1 MPDSQGSS
9 PSQSVTRLRLKKREE
24 RRVEAGHLWVFSNE
38 IDTSSTP
45 LKNIEPGSPAILESS
60 SGKFLGH
67 AYVNPASLIC
77 CRVVSTDKTRA
88 FNATVLRE
96 RLRTALEQRT
106 GFYSEP
112 YYRWVHGEG
121 DFLPGL
127 VIDRYGD
134 TVIAQITTA
143 GMEAY
148 RNDIVDAIVKLSDA
162 KHVCLRN
169 DSAMRDLEGL
179 TRYREWVVG
188 DAPDALRI
196 VENGLSFE
204 VPTELGQKTGWF
216 YDHRDSRR
224 NLRAWVKDKQVL
236 DLYCYAGAF
245 GLNAAAA
252 GASDVLA
259 IDASE
264 SAVAAANANAALNG
278 LSKTFKAEQADVVE
292 KLRQL
297 FTESA
302 QFDAIV
308 LDPPAFIKR
317 KKDRDAGLR
326 HYALNNRLA
335 MKLLRPGG
343 LLLSASC
350 SQALDLHALQQ
361 AVRQGIPKARQ
372 GIQILQTFQ
381 QAPDHPVNVSMPE
394 SLYLKGI
401 IARLV

>member
-9 PSQSVTRLRLKKREE
+9 PNQSVTRLRLKKREE

-60 SGKFLGH
+60 SGKFLAH
-67 AYVNPASLIC
+67 VYVNPASLIS
-77 CRVVSTDKTRA
+77 CRVVSRDKIRA

-96 RLRTALEQRT
+96 RLDTALQQRSS
-106 GFYSEP
+106 YYDEP

-134 TVIAQITTA
+134 TVIVQITTS

-148 RNDIVDAIVKLSDA
+148 RDEIVDAVVKLSA
-162 KHVCLRN
+162 APRVCLRN
-169 DSAMRDLEGL
+169 DSPMRDLEGL
-179 TRYREWVVG
+179 TSYREWVVG
-188 DAPDALRI
+188 DAPDALHI
-196 VENGLSFE
+196 KENGLSFE
-204 VPTELGQKTGWF
+204 VPAELGQKTGWF

-224 NLRAWVKDKQVL
+224 HLRDWVKGKRVL

-245 GLNAAAA
+245 GLNAAVA
-252 GASDVLA
+252 GASNVLA

-297 FTESA
+297 FSESA

-317 KKDRDAGLR
+317 KKDREAGLR

-343 LLLSASC
+343 ILLSASC
-350 SQALDLHALQQ
+350 SQALDMHALQQ
-361 AVRQGIPKARQ
+361 AVRQGIPKGCQ
-372 GIQILQTFQ
+372 GMQVLQTFQ

-394 SLYLKGI
+394 SLYLKGF

>member
-1 MPDSQGSS
+1 M
-9 PSQSVTRLRLKKREE
+9 
-24 RRVEAGHLWVFSNE
+24 
-38 IDTSSTP
+38 
-45 LKNIEPGSPAILESS
+45 
-60 SGKFLGH
+60 
-67 AYVNPASLIC
+67 
-77 CRVVSTDKTRA
+77 
-88 FNATVLRE
+88 
-96 RLRTALEQRT
+96 
-106 GFYSEP
+106 
-112 YYRWVHGEG
+112 
-121 DFLPGL
+121 
-127 VIDRYGD
+127 
-134 TVIAQITTA
+134 
-143 GMEAY
+143 
-148 RNDIVDAIVKLSDA
+148 
-162 KHVCLRN
+162 CLRN
-169 DSAMRDLEGL
+169 DSPIRDLEGL
-179 TRYREWVVG
+179 PSYREWVVG
-188 DAPDALRI
+188 DAPDALHI
-196 VENGLSFE
+196 KENGLSFE

-224 NLRAWVKDKQVL
+224 HLREWVKGKRVL
-236 DLYCYAGAF
+236 DLYSYAGAF
-245 GLNAAAA
+245 GLNAALA

-264 SAVAAANANAALNG
+264 SAVAAANANAELNG
-278 LSKTFKAEQADVVE
+278 LSNTFNAEQADVVE

-343 LLLSASC
+343 ILLSASC
-350 SQALDLHALQQ
+350 SQALDMQALQQ
-361 AVRQGIPKARQ
+361 SVRQGLPKGCQ
-372 GIQILQTFQ
+372 GLQVLQTFQ